1 MPGGNHS
8 ANHNLL
14 VRSVIEY
21 LRINRAWTFKVMGGL
36 GQKPGVCDVI
46 ACIKDPKTG
55 AGRIIGV
62 ECKTG
67 RARLS
72 AAQLIET
79 ASMREA
85 GALVIE
91 CRQLEDL
98 EDALVDA
105 GLVTPSLYRRKE
117 QTPCRK

>member
-8 ANHNLL
+8 ANHSLL

-46 ACIKDPKTG
+46 ATIK
-55 AGRIIGV
+55 GRTIGV

-105 GLVTPSLYRRKE
+105 GLVSPSLYRRKE
-117 QTPCRK
+117 VQA